1 MRSCHLAPDG
11 FLGDTPVCSKMELR
25 HLKTFLVVAETLNIS
40 AAARRLHVT
49 QPALSRH
56 IHLLEH
62 QVGHPLFVR
71 HRSGLRLTATG
82 LTLRDYGLK
91 AVEAAE
97 NALQHARGAGS
108 KEGTVVRFGYYGIS
122 VWENILAPAIEEFVR
137 QHPQVTL
144 NMVEESSVHL
154 AADLQAGQLD
164 VALLG
169 EGDYRAL
176 PGVVTEVACTIP
188 SVAVVAPDHR
198 LAGKRSVSLA
208 DLRDEEI
215 IGFKHQDAPGK
226 YRPFL
231 EACRAE
237 GFTPRVSQVASIFP
251 ELCVAVRKR
260 QGVAILSAFARAVSH
275 PGVVF
280 LRLCSPG
287 VPVSLYTA
295 HAARASAAALDL
307 ARILAAQA
315 QLAARAA
322 LDTK

>member
-1 MRSCHLAPDG
+1 
-11 FLGDTPVCSKMELR
+11 MELR

-40 AAARRLHVT
+40 AAARRLHVS

-82 LTLRDYGLK
+82 MTLRDYGLK
-91 AVEAAE
+91 AVDAAE
-97 NALQHARGAGS
+97 TALQHARGAGS

-122 VWENILAPAIEEFVR
+122 VWENILAPAIEEFGR
-137 QHPQVTL
+137 LHPAVTL

-176 PGVVTEVACTIP
+176 PGVVTEIACTIP
-188 SVAVVAPDHR
+188 SLAVVAPEHP
-198 LAGKRSVSLA
+198 LASRRAVSLA

-237 GFTPRVSQVASIFP
+237 GITPRVSHVASIFP

-260 QGVAILSAFARAVSH
+260 RGVAILSAFVRAVSH

-280 LRLCSPG
+280 LPLKPPG

-295 HAARASAAALDL
+295 HAVRASAAARDL
-307 ARILAAQA
+307 VRILAGHAQ
-315 QLAARAA
+315 QAAR
-322 LDTK
+322 DTFRAK

>member
-1 MRSCHLAPDG
+1 
-11 FLGDTPVCSKMELR
+11 MELR

-122 VWENILAPAIEEFVR
+122 VWENILAPAIEEFGR

-169 EGDYRAL
+169 EGDYHAL

-198 LAGKRSVSLA
+198 LAGKCSVSLA

-237 GFTPRVSQVASIFP
+237 GFMPRVSQVASIFP

-260 QGVAILSAFARAVSH
+260 QGVAILSSFVRAVSH

-280 LRLCSPG
+280 LRLRSPG

-307 ARILAAQA
+307 TRILAAQA